1 MDRDRRELADD
12 QVLRP
17 ERVRRCLVRRELLD
31 GNHVRSDHGRCRD
44 VFRRDHGRHV
54 LRPSNR
60 YRAARG
66 SANEQG
72 PSERHNGKENTEDQ
86 EDAVALRLNLRRQST
101 HLLIL
106 GASAPRRDAPSGHV
120 SISERS
126 SLRDREKEREPA
138 CAGSLWLLP
147 RTTGLLAEA
156 ARNVAEHVLDLVAEN
171 DQDYDDNHRDQ
182 DENEGVLYHALP
194 FLTVEQLTE
203 AQIKVGQHANSPPC
217 GADRTDPVSHEA
229 AYGSTHTPQKN
240 GQQVLTNR

>member
-72 PSERHNGKENTEDQ
+72 PSKRHNGKENTEDQ

-101 HLLIL
+101 HLLKL

-126 SLRDREKEREPA
+126 SLRKPEKEREPA
-138 CAGSLWLLP
+138 CAGSLLLLP
-147 RTTGLLAEA
+147 RTKRVLLAQA
-156 ARNVAEHVLDLVAEN
+156 ARDVAEDVLDLVAED
-171 DQDYDDNHRDQ
+171 DQDYDNHDSDQ
-182 DENEGVLYHALP
+182 DEDKGVLDHTLP
-194 FLTVEQLTE
+194 FLTVEQSAKLE
-203 AQIKVGQHANSPPC
+203 IRVGQHASFTSLWR
-217 GADRTDPVSHEA
+217 DRTGPSFTLARVQINE
-229 AYGSTHTPQKN
+229 
-240 GQQVLTNR
+240 